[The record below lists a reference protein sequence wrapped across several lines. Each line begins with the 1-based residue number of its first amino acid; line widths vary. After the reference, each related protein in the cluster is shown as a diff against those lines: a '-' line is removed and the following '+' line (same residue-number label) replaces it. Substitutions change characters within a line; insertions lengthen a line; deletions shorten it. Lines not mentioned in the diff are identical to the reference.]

1 MKTVLINLKKGSGT
15 VSQALPIDVVM
26 HTDASFANISHY
38 FEHDTRGALFHFT
51 HQQTNTLLHLSG
63 VSPYTLLFFD
73 GNLNFT
79 GATQCIQ
86 NGNGDFAI
94 QTQSKHVLLI
104 RLPHKLPLNHITH
117 LIIKE

>member
-26 HTDASFANISHY
+26 HTDASFVNISHY

-63 VSPYTLLFFD
+63 GESLHTLVF
-73 GNLNFT
+73 
-79 GATQCIQ
+79 
-86 NGNGDFAI
+86 
-94 QTQSKHVLLI
+94 
-104 RLPHKLPLNHITH
+104 
-117 LIIKE
+117 